1 MAIRILFPLVLI
13 LFLQKLIALNFTNFN
28 LFGDEAQ
35 YWLWSQDLDYGYF
48 SKPPLLAWVIA
59 LYSSVFG
66 DSFFSLKIMPSFTYI
81 FTAWAVYNLC
91 KNIGLK
97 KESSLECSLLFLLIP
112 AVSFSSFILSTDIIL
127 LLFWT
132 LALNQLVVIRKFN
145 NFKNFL
151 MFGIFIGL
159 AFLSKYAAIY
169 FIICLIIYILLD
181 QDFRMFFFKNFSGFL
196 LSFFCIF
203 IILLPNL
210 IWNINNSWVTLQH
223 TSDNANFENIKI
235 NLIRGFEFI
244 FIQIL
249 ILGPLL
255 FIGGILNYKKFV
267 LDERQKLLLIFSLPI
282 FFIVLIEAIIVRAN
296 ANWAAPGFIS
306 LFIFLYLLINDGIL
320 KKLHVVFSCMF
331 SFIFFL
337 LIGLTYQNNIFNRI
351 SGISEFSNK
360 IHSFGSDAGIV
371 DFVISDRL
379 LFSNIKYEMRNNKSF
394 FYTPHKT
401 GDRITNHFK
410 LTSPLEKEMKKNF
423 ILIGYPNEINYLEND
438 YSLKKL
444 LTMETS
450 FVNNKLDIYEVTFN

>member
-1 MAIRILFPLVLI
+1 MTIKILLPLVLI
-13 LFLQKLIALNFTNFN
+13 LFVQKILSLYFTSFD

-48 SKPPLLAWVIA
+48 SKPPLLAWVIS
-59 LYSSVFG
+59 LYSSAFG
-66 DSFFSLKIMPSFTYI
+66 DSFFSLKIIPCFTYI

-97 KESSLECSLLFLLIP
+97 KESSFECSLLFLLIP
-112 AVSFSSFILSTDIIL
+112 AVSFSSFILSTDILL

-132 LALNQLVVIRKFN
+132 LALNELVVIRKFK

-181 QDFRMFFFKNFSGFL
+181 QDFRKFFFKNLLGFL
-196 LSFFCIF
+196 LSISCIF

-223 TSDNANFENIKI
+223 TSDNANFGNIKI
-235 NLIRGFEFI
+235 NLLRGFEFI
-244 FIQIL
+244 CIQIL
-249 ILGPLL
+249 MLGPLL
-255 FIGGILNYKKFV
+255 FIGGILNYKNVV
-267 LDERQKLLLIFSLPI
+267 LDEKQKLLLIFSLPI
-282 FFIVLIEAIIVRAN
+282 FFIVLVEAIIVRAN

-306 LFIFLYLLINDGIL
+306 LFIFLYLLINNGIL
-320 KKLHVVFSCMF
+320 KKLHIVFSSVFC
-331 SFIFFL
+331 FIFFL
-337 LIGLTYQNNIFNRI
+337 LIGLTYENNIFNRI
-351 SGISEFSNK
+351 IGISEFSNK

-371 DFVISDRL
+371 NFVISDRL
-379 LFSNIKYEMRNNKSF
+379 LFSNIKYEMRNNESF
-394 FYTPHKT
+394 FYMPHRT

-410 LTSPLEKEMKKNF
+410 LTSPLKKEMKKNF
-423 ILIGYPNEINYLEND
+423 IFIGYPNEINYLENN
-438 YSLKKL
+438 YNLKKL

-450 FVNNKLDIYEVTFN
+450 FVSNKLNIYEVIFN

>member
-59 LYSSVFG
+59 LYSSIFG
-66 DSFFSLKIMPSFTYI
+66 DSFFSLKIIPSIAYI

-97 KESSLECSLLFLLIP
+97 KESSYECLLLFLLIP
-112 AVSFSSFILSTDIIL
+112 AVSFSSFILSTDIVL

-132 LALNQLVVIRKFN
+132 LALNQLVVIRKFK

-181 QDFRMFFFKNFSGFL
+181 QNFRKFFFKNYLGFL
-196 LSFFCIF
+196 LSFFCIL

-210 IWNINNSWVTLQH
+210 IWNLNNSWVTLQH
-223 TSDNANFENIKI
+223 TSDNANFGNIDI
-235 NLIRGFEFI
+235 NFVRGFKFLC
-244 FIQIL
+244 IQIL
-249 ILGPLL
+249 MLGPLL
-255 FIGGILNYKKFV
+255 FIGCILNYRNV
-267 LDERQKLLLIFSLPI
+267 ILDEKQKLLLIFSLPI
-282 FFIVLIEAIIVRAN
+282 FFIVLAEAIIVRAN

-306 LFIFLYLLINDGIL
+306 LFIFLYLLTNNGIL
-320 KKLHVVFSCMF
+320 KKLHIVFSSMF
-331 SFIFFL
+331 CFIFFL
-337 LIGLTYQNNIFNRI
+337 LIGLTYPNNIFDRI

-360 IHSFGSDAGIV
+360 IYSFGSDVGIV

-394 FYTPHKT
+394 FYMPHKT

-423 ILIGYPNEINYLEND
+423 IFIGYPNEINYLENN
-438 YSLKKL
+438 YNLRKL
-444 LTMETS
+444 ITIETS
-450 FVNNKLDIYEVTFN
+450 FVSNKLDIYEVTFN